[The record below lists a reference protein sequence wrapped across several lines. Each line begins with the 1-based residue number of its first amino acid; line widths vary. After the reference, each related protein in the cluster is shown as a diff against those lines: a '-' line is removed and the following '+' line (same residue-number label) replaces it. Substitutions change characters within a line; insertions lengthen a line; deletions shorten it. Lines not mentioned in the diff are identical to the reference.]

1 MAVAAMQ
8 TNGMSGVFQE
18 LWEKHQDSIVHF
30 GKVLLL
36 ALAVIVLSG
45 AVADEG
51 DRMVNLVRAAV
62 P

>member
-1 MAVAAMQ
+1 MLLEFTVMLVIAVIL
-8 TNGMSGVFQE
+8 S
-18 LWEKHQDSIVHF
+18 
-30 GKVLLL
+30 
-36 ALAVIVLSG
+36 LAVLVLSG